1 MSNVTYLYL
10 QSFEKGC
17 NLDISIAE
25 CETGPYVQV
34 VNKKFFPRAE
44 LRRIKLGSLPCKFLK
59 VVVHKGALISP
70 EQIHLVGFHA
80 EDAGEIFGDNLFEL
94 LVANSQRLIYS

>member
-1 MSNVTYLYL
+1 MKQALMSKVYRSTSMVL
-10 QSFEKGC
+10 
-17 NLDISIAE
+17 IA
-25 CETGPYVQV
+25 YFLV
-34 VNKKFFPRAE
+34 VHKKFFARSE

-59 VVVHKGALISP
+59 IVIHKGGYISP